1 MSQLWRITL
10 DKLNYPI
17 SYFDNTMKT
26 ILGPLLLKNKEQ
38 QQRNFMN
45 VQSYFNYKDYNS
57 VNPSSYVQ
65 QFNNTSNLVQ
75 LDKTSIIYTS
85 C

>member
-17 SYFDNTMKT
+17 SYFDSTMKT

-38 QQRNFMN
+38 QRHFMN
-45 VQSYFNYKDYNS
+45 FQSDYNYKDYNS

-65 QFNNTSNLVQ
+65 QFTNTSNLVQ
-75 LDKTSIIYTS
+75 LDKTNIIYTS